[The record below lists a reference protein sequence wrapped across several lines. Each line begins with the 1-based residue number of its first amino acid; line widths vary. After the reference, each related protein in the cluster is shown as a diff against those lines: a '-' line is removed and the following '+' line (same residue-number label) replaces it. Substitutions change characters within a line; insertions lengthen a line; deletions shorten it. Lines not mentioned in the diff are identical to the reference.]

1 MYSYKL
7 EDIKNINLNIKKG
20 NIIFLNWDMRAG
32 KTTLSKHIIN
42 DILWIREDVRSPTYT
57 YYNKYG
63 KNIYH
68 FDLYRL
74 KNYDEFFAIGW
85 EDILDNS
92 ENICIIEWPDI
103 LKNYFLSDIEIKL
116 EKISEN
122 ERSIEIIYNNK

>member
-7 EDIKNINLNIKKG
+7 DEIKNINVLIKKG
-20 NIIFLNWDMRAG
+20 NIIFLNWDMRAW

-42 DILWIREDVRSPTYT
+42 DILWISEDVRSPTYT

-63 KNIYH
+63 NNIYH

-85 EDILDNS
+85 EEILDNP

-103 LKNYFLSDIEIKL
+103 LRNYFLPDIEINL
-116 EKISEN
+116 EKVSEN
-122 ERSIEIIYNNK
+122 ERFIEIIYNNK